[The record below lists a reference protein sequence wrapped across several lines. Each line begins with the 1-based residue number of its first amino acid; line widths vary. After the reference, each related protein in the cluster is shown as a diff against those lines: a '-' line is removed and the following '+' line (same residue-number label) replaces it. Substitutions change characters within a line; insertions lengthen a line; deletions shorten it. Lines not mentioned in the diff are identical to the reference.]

1 MRKLLTAALA
11 FTALAAPATAA
22 FADDQG
28 RGRGHGHD
36 ERRHYDRGR
45 YDYDN
50 RDDRR
55 DERRAYRRGYRE
67 GQRDDRWN
75 DRRYYGQPRYA
86 RPPVYYAQPRRVWNR
101 GHYLPREYHR
111 YVVYDPYRYG
121 LYAPPRGHAWL
132 HVGNDVY
139 LTALATGLIVEV
151 LRDSY
156 Y

>member
-1 MRKLLTAALA
+1 MRTLLTAALA
-11 FTALAAPATAA
+11 LTALAAPTTAA
-22 FADDQG
+22 FADDDQRG
-28 RGRGHGHD
+28 RGRGD
-36 ERRHYDRGR
+36 DRRYERGR
-45 YDYDN
+45 HDYDN

-67 GQRDDRWN
+67 GHRDDRWN
-75 DRRYYGQPRYA
+75 DRRYYGRPYYA
-86 RPPVYYAQPRRVWNR
+86 APPVYYAPPRRHVWNR
-101 GHYLPREYHR
+101 GHYLPRQYHR

-121 LYAPPRGHAWL
+121 LYAPPRGHAWM

-139 LTALATGLIVEV
+139 LTTLATGLIVEV